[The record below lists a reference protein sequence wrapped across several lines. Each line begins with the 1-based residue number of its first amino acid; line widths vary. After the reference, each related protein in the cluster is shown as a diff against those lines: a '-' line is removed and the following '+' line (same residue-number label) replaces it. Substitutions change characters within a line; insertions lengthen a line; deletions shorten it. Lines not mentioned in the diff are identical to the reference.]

1 MFHQFVQFDHTLFHF
16 FNSSISNPV
25 FDWFMPLITN
35 QNNWFIP
42 LLILIY
48 WLLFRG
54 EKRGRITFAIL
65 IITTILIDAVA
76 AQFIKPMIGRIRPSH
91 AIPEMINLLVPPG
104 GKFSFVSNH
113 SANAFG
119 LSVILGYFYPPL
131 KWKVTGLAFII
142 AFSRVYVGVH
152 YPADV
157 FFGALFGYGTAW
169 VILSLWVIVKM
180 KELKKGRDWVWYET

>member
-1 MFHQFVQFDHTLFHF
+1 MFHQLVQFDHTLFHF

-48 WLLFRG
+48 CLLFKG
-54 EKRGRITFAIL
+54 KKRGRITFAIL

-76 AQFIKPMIGRIRPSH
+76 AQIIKPMIGRIRPSH
-91 AIPEMINLLVPPG
+91 AIPDMINLLVPPG

-113 SANAFG
+113 ATNAFG
-119 LSVILGYFYPPL
+119 LSVILGYFYPAW
-131 KWKVTGLAFII
+131 KWKVTVLAFII

-152 YPADV
+152 YPADI
-157 FFGALFGYGTAW
+157 FFGGLFGYGTAW

-180 KELKKGRDWVWYET
+180 KGLKKGRDWLWYET